1 MNRFRQIAL
10 LIGFV
15 ILCNPFF
22 SQQTRVYTDDYKDYR
37 DGLEL
42 YDKGA
47 YSAAQQKFK
56 NVIELIDNSN
66 DEVQVSAE
74 YLHAVCALELFHKD
88 AQYLLSQFALNHP
101 DSPKTK
107 KIFFLLGNDYYRKKK
122 WRDAIEW
129 YEKVDKYDLTA
140 DERTEYFFKI
150 GYSYFEKDMFDKA
163 KQAFYEIK
171 DEKESDYY
179 GPTQY
184 YYGHLSYQDE
194 NYQTALE
201 SFNLIKDNPGF
212 SPIVPYYISQ
222 ILFKQEKYNE
232 AIEYI
237 PTALSGDKIK
247 REAEIKGILGS
258 SYFKLEQYD
267 KALPYLKE
275 YFSKTAKKSTDD
287 YYQLGYSYY
296 KTDDY
301 KNAIKYLGRVAAKKT
316 ERAQVAN
323 FLLAECYVKSDKK
336 QFAKAAFKRAY
347 DLGFDKKL
355 NEDALFGYAKTTY
368 ELSYNPYDEA
378 TDIFHTFLDKYPN
391 STKKEQVY
399 EYLLDVYTTTKNYE
413 AALNSIS
420 RISAKNYKIKEA
432 HQKLSYNRATELF
445 YKHDYTNAIKYYKD
459 VNIYP
464 VNTEIMA
471 KSNFWIAEAYY
482 KQKKYTQA
490 IAGYQAF
497 KSQPGA
503 INSDLASLVD
513 YNIGYAYF
521 EQKKYEKSIT
531 AFRNYIKSAADQDK
545 KSDANLRLGDSYFL
559 LKNDD
564 EAVKYYQTAI
574 DLAQGNIDYALYQK
588 SVSSGYRG
596 DYQEKER
603 LLNQLLT
610 EYPNSAYSTNTMFEL
625 ANNYRVQ
632 NKNAQAL
639 KFYKQIVLSQEG
651 TYQERKS
658 RLEMGG
664 IHLRE
669 KNYELAETE
678 FKDLV
683 RKYPKSQ
690 EGEAA
695 INELEKS
702 YLAQNKIAQFPDLL
716 ASLGIKYSQSKL
728 DSTLWYPANQAYLNA
743 DCINAKAGLTA
754 YLAKI
759 EAPRN
764 YVTGHFYIA
773 ECNYLDKEYE
783 TALFHY
789 DKVIEKNEKHMVD
802 ALFHAAN
809 INYRLKNYEKANT
822 YYTQLKEINTD
833 ELKIPAMNRGLMLT
847 YKHKEDH
854 VNAAKFA
861 AIVLQNEQ
869 LSRAHK
875 EEATMIQANANYAL
889 GNTIEA
895 QGLYAKVVALST
907 DVDRAEAGYRLCEIT
922 YLDGQ
927 YKQAEAEIFAYLKQ
941 KPSYDYWLAKGYI
954 LLADTYVKLD
964 DNFQAK
970 ATLQSVIDYY
980 KGTDEIK
987 SIAESKLAAIIAA
1000 EDAKDNQDEE
1010 ELEINMIEKP

>member
-1 MNRFRQIAL
+1 
-10 LIGFV
+10 
-15 ILCNPFF
+15 
-22 SQQTRVYTDDYKDYR
+22 
-37 DGLEL
+37 
-42 YDKGA
+42 
-47 YSAAQQKFK
+47 
-56 NVIELIDNSN
+56 
-66 DEVQVSAE
+66 
-74 YLHAVCALELFHKD
+74 
-88 AQYLLSQFALNHP
+88 
-101 DSPKTK
+101 
-107 KIFFLLGNDYYRKKK
+107 
-122 WRDAIEW
+122 
-129 YEKVDKYDLTA
+129 
-140 DERTEYFFKI
+140 
-150 GYSYFEKDMFDKA
+150 
-163 KQAFYEIK
+163 
-171 DEKESDYY
+171 
-179 GPTQY
+179 
-184 YYGHLSYQDE
+184 
-194 NYQTALE
+194 
-201 SFNLIKDNPGF
+201 
-212 SPIVPYYISQ
+212 
-222 ILFKQEKYNE
+222 
-232 AIEYI
+232 
-237 PTALSGDKIK
+237 
-247 REAEIKGILGS
+247 
-258 SYFKLEQYD
+258 
-267 KALPYLKE
+267 
-275 YFSKTAKKSTDD
+275 
-287 YYQLGYSYY
+287 
-296 KTDDY
+296 
-301 KNAIKYLGRVAAKKT
+301 
-316 ERAQVAN
+316 
-323 FLLAECYVKSDKK
+323 
-336 QFAKAAFKRAY
+336 
-347 DLGFDKKL
+347 
-355 NEDALFGYAKTTY
+355 
-368 ELSYNPYDEA
+368 
-378 TDIFHTFLDKYPN
+378 
-391 STKKEQVY
+391 
-399 EYLLDVYTTTKNYE
+399 
-413 AALNSIS
+413 
-420 RISAKNYKIKEA
+420 
-432 HQKLSYNRATELF
+432 
-445 YKHDYTNAIKYYKD
+445 
-459 VNIYP
+459 
-464 VNTEIMA
+464 
-471 KSNFWIAEAYY
+471 
-482 KQKKYTQA
+482 
-490 IAGYQAF
+490 
-497 KSQPGA
+497 
-503 INSDLASLVD
+503 
-513 YNIGYAYF
+513 
-521 EQKKYEKSIT
+521 
-531 AFRNYIKSAADQDK
+531 
-545 KSDANLRLGDSYFL
+545 
-559 LKNDD
+559 
-564 EAVKYYQTAI
+564 
-574 DLAQGNIDYALYQK
+574 
-588 SVSSGYRG
+588 
-596 DYQEKER
+596 
-603 LLNQLLT
+603 
-610 EYPNSAYSTNTMFEL
+610 
-625 ANNYRVQ
+625 
-632 NKNAQAL
+632 
-639 KFYKQIVLSQEG
+639 
-651 TYQERKS
+651 
-658 RLEMGG
+658 MGG

>member
-1 MNRFRQIAL
+1 MIRFRQIAL

-15 ILCNPFF
+15 TLCNPFF
-22 SQQTRVYTDDYKDYR
+22 SQQTRVFTDNYRDYR

-42 YDKGA
+42 YDKGEF
-47 YSAAQQKFK
+47 SAAQQKFK
-56 NVIELIDNSN
+56 NVIEVINNSQ

-88 AQYLLSQFALNHP
+88 AQYLLSKFALNHP

-107 KIFFLLGNDYYRKKK
+107 RIFFLLGNDFYRKKK
-122 WRDAIEW
+122 WQDAIEW
-129 YEKVDKYDLTA
+129 YEKVDQFDLTA
-140 DERTEYFFKI
+140 DERTEYFFKL
-150 GYSYFEKDMFDKA
+150 GYSYFEKDIFDKA
-163 KQAFYEIK
+163 KQAFFEIK

-184 YYGHLSYQDE
+184 YYGHLSYQDQ

-201 SFNLIKDNPGF
+201 SFNTIKDNPGF

-222 ILFKQEKYNE
+222 ILFKQEKYQE
-232 AIEYI
+232 AIDYI
-237 PTALSGDKIK
+237 PVALAGDGIK
-247 REAEIKGILGS
+247 RESEIKGILGS
-258 SYFKLEQYD
+258 SYFKLGQFD

-275 YFSKTAKKSTDD
+275 YFAKTPKKSTDD

-296 KTDDY
+296 KTGDY
-301 KNAIKYLGRVAAKKT
+301 DNAIKYLGRVAAKNT

-323 FLLAECYVKSDKK
+323 FLLAECYVKSDNK

-378 TDIFHTFLDKYPN
+378 TEIFHTFLKEFPG

-413 AALNSIS
+413 AALNSIN
-420 RISAKNYKIKEA
+420 RIETKNFKIKEA

-445 YKHDYTNAIKYYKD
+445 YKHEYDQAIKYYKD
-459 VNIYP
+459 VTLYP

-471 KSNFWIAEAYY
+471 KSKFWIAEANY
-482 KQKKYTQA
+482 QQGKYQEA
-490 IAGYQAF
+490 IVGYQAF

-503 INSDLASLVD
+503 VNSDLASLVD

-521 EQKKYEKSIT
+521 EQKNYEKSIE
-531 AFRNYIKSAADQDK
+531 AFRNYIKVATSKEK
-545 KSDANLRLGDSYFL
+545 KSDANLRLGDAYFL

-574 DLAQGNIDYALYQK
+574 DLGQGNIDYALYQK
-588 SVSSGYRG
+588 SVSSGYRR

-603 LLNQLLT
+603 LLNQLLAQ
-610 EYPNSAYSTNTMFEL
+610 YPNSAYSTNTIFEL

-632 NKNAQAL
+632 NKNSQAI
-639 KFYKQIVLSQEG
+639 KYYKQIVETQEG

-658 RLEMGG
+658 RLEIGG
-664 IHLRE
+664 IYLRE
-669 KNYELAETE
+669 QNYELAETE
-678 FKDLV
+678 FKNLI

-702 YLAQNKIAQFPDLL
+702 YMAQNKIAQFPDLL

-743 DCINAKAGLTA
+743 DCGNAKSGLLA
-754 YLAKI
+754 YLSKI
-759 EAPRN
+759 EKPRN
-764 YVTGHFYIA
+764 YVTAHFYIA
-773 ECNYLDKEYE
+773 ECNYLEKELE
-783 TALFHY
+783 TALYHY
-789 DKVIEKNEKHMVD
+789 DKVIDKNEKHMVD

-809 INYRLKNYEKANT
+809 INYRIKNFEKANT
-822 YYTQLKEINTD
+822 YYLQLEAINTD
-833 ELKIPAMNRGLMLT
+833 ELKIPVMNRGLMLT
-847 YKHKEDH
+847 FNNKKDYA
-854 VNAAKFA
+854 NAIKYA
-861 AIVLQNEQ
+861 AIVLQDAQ
-869 LSRAHK
+869 ITRSQQ
-875 EEATMIQANANYAL
+875 EEATMIQANSNYAL
-889 GNTIEA
+889 GNKTEA
-895 QGLYAKVVALST
+895 AKLYTRVVAIST
-907 DVDRAEAGYRLCEIT
+907 DIDRAEAGYRLCEIA

-954 LLADTYVKLD
+954 LLADTYVKLG

-970 ATLQSVIDYY
+970 ATLESVISAYRGD
-980 KGTDEIK
+980 DDIK
-987 SIAESKLAAIIAA
+987 SIARSKLAAIKAA
-1000 EDAKDNQDEE
+1000 EDAKDNQDEVPI
-1010 ELEINMIEKP
+1010 EIEITE

>member
-1 MNRFRQIAL
+1 MKRIGHITL
-10 LIGFV
+10 VIGFLLV
-15 ILCNPFF
+15 CKSFLA
-22 SQQTRVYTDDYKDYR
+22 QQTRVYTDNYKDYR

-42 YDKGA
+42 YDKA
-47 YSAAQQKFK
+47 MYSAAQEKFGK
-56 NVIELIDNSN
+56 VIKLIDDSQ
-66 DEVQVSAE
+66 DEIQISAE
-74 YLHAVCALELFHKD
+74 YLYAVCALELFHKD

-107 KIFFLLGNDYYRKKK
+107 KIFFLLGNDFYRKKK
-122 WRDAIEW
+122 FKKAIEW

-140 DERTEYFFKI
+140 EEKTEYFFKL
-150 GYSYFEKDMFDKA
+150 GYSYFSKDKFAKA

-179 GPTQY
+179 APTQY
-184 YYGHLSYQDE
+184 YYSHLSYVDE

-201 SFNLIKDNPGF
+201 GFRTIKDEAGF
-212 SPIVPYYISQ
+212 STIVPYYISQ
-222 ILFKQEKYNE
+222 ILFKQQKYDE
-232 AIEYI
+232 VIEYI
-237 PTALSGDKIK
+237 PSVLSESGIK

-258 SYFKLEQYD
+258 SYFKLKEYN
-267 KALPYLKE
+267 KALPFLKE
-275 YFSKTAKKSTDD
+275 YFKKTPKKSIDD

-296 KTDDY
+296 KTEDY

-323 FLLAECYVKSDKK
+323 FLLAECYVKTDKK
-336 QFAKAAFKRAY
+336 QFAKTAFKRAY
-347 DLGFDKKL
+347 ELGFDKKL

-378 TDIFHTFLDKYPN
+378 TEIFHKFLTEYPS
-391 STKKEQVY
+391 STKKQQVY

-413 AALNSIS
+413 AALSSIN
-420 RISAKNYKIKEA
+420 RIPEKNYKIKEA

-445 YKHDYTNAIKYYKD
+445 YKHDYKAAIKYYND
-459 VNIYP
+459 VNVYP
-464 VNTEIMA
+464 VNTEITS
-471 KSNFWIAEAYY
+471 KSKFWIAESNY
-482 KQKKYTQA
+482 KLKNYSEA
-490 IAGYQAF
+490 IQGYNSF
-497 KSQPGA
+497 KSLPGA
-503 INSDLASLVD
+503 VNSPLANLID

-521 EQKKYEKSIT
+521 EQKNYDKSIT
-531 AFRNYIKSAADQDK
+531 AFRNYIKSATDNDK

-559 LKNDD
+559 LKKDD

-574 DLAQGNIDYALYQK
+574 DLNKGNVDYAIYQK

-596 DYQEKER
+596 DYEEKER
-603 LLNQLLT
+603 LLNLLLT
-610 EYPNSAYSTNTMFEL
+610 QYPKSNYATNTVFEL

-632 NKNAQAL
+632 NKNQQAL
-639 KFYKQIVLSQEG
+639 KFYNQIIDNQEG

-658 RLEMGG
+658 RLEIGG
-664 IHLRE
+664 IYLRE
-669 KNYELAETE
+669 KKYDEAEE
-678 FKDLV
+678 ALKALV

-743 DCINAKAGLTA
+743 DCNNAVAGLSA
-754 YLAKI
+754 YLDKI
-759 EAPRN
+759 TEPRN
-764 YVTGHFYIA
+764 YVTAHFYIA
-773 ECNYLDKEYE
+773 ECKHVEKEYE

-789 DKVIEKNEKHMVD
+789 NKVIEKDEKHMVD

-809 INYRLKNYEKANT
+809 INYRLKNLEKANN
-822 YYTQLKEINTD
+822 YYVQLEKINTE
-833 ELKIPAMNRGLMLT
+833 ELKIPVMNKGLMLT
-847 YKHKEDH
+847 YYKLKDYT
-854 VNAAKFA
+854 NAAKYA
-861 AIVLQNEQ
+861 GIVLTNAQ
-869 LSRAHK
+869 LSRSQK
-875 EEATMIQANANYAL
+875 EEAYMIKANSNYEL

-907 DVDRAEAGYRLCEIT
+907 DIDRAEAGYKLCEIT
-922 YLDGQ
+922 FLDGQ

-954 LLADTYVKLD
+954 LLADTYVKLE

-980 KGTDEIK
+980 KGEDEIK
-987 SIAESKLAAIIAA
+987 GIAKAKLEAIKAA
-1000 EDAKDNQDEE
+1000 EEAKDNKDEE
-1010 ELEINMIEKP
+1010 GIEIEIKE